1 MLSLHNFKIIAQFS
15 DEEQQQ
21 FVKFLQSPY
30 SNSNIK
36 LTKVFGIIQQA
47 ILTKQ
52 YEIEETIFVSIFP
65 DINKNKQHF
74 YDATSQLFRMIEQFL
89 ILQDVEKDFCLQQQ
103 LLQKAL
109 HQKQLDFTISSKKT
123 NASSEFYL
131 HVYKQQLFSH
141 HHILLEDLVNIS
153 SLEHAFY
160 HFDIYALIEKLRLA
174 CSIISAQSFD
184 KQEIDFSLLELL
196 LQRIT
201 LEDLEKHALLAIYFY
216 TYKMLQQPESETYFN
231 QLQPL
236 IYQHVQTFPKTEM
249 REIILQANN
258 FCIKRM
264 NRGEEV
270 YFRKSFELYKLGIEE
285 KIVLE
290 SGLLSRFTFTNVVTI
305 ALRLKEIDWT
315 KSFIENNK
323 KYIEEKFRESTYSF
337 NKAKLW
343 YTQKLY
349 DKTIQLLQQ
358 ADYDDI
364 LLNLS
369 AKTILLKIY
378 VELNYFDALEYHIQ
392 SMRKFITRKKIEPFY
407 KNNFTNICKLTLK
420 LMEFKSSKKTHK
432 EQDNLKATIQQTN
445 PCSEK
450 AWLLEQI
457 Q

>member
-21 FVKFLQSPY
+21 FVQFLHATY
-30 SNSNIK
+30 IHNNIK
-36 LTKVFGIIQQA
+36 LIKIFSIIHKA
-47 ILTKQ
+47 VLTEQ
-52 YEIEETIFVSIFP
+52 YEMEEIDFIKIFP

-74 YDATSQLFRMIEQFL
+74 YDATSQLYRMIEQFL
-89 ILQDVEKDFCLQQQ
+89 ILQDVEKDQFLQQQ
-103 LLQKAL
+103 LLQKSFQ
-109 HQKQLDFTISSKKT
+109 QKQLDFTISSKNT
-123 NASSEFYL
+123 NTSSEFYI
-131 HVYKQQLFSH
+131 HVYKQQLFRH
-141 HHILLEDLVNIS
+141 HHILLEDSVDIS
-153 SLEHAFY
+153 SLENAFH

-174 CSIISAQSFD
+174 CSVISAQNFD
-184 KQEIDFSLLELL
+184 KQEADFSLLELL
-196 LQRIT
+196 LNRIT
-201 LEDLEKHALLAIYFY
+201 SEDLEKHALLAIYFY
-216 TYKMLQQPESETYFN
+216 TYKMLQQPENETYFN

-236 IYQHVQTFPKTEM
+236 IYQQVRTFSKTEM

-264 NRGEEV
+264 NRGEEM
-270 YFRKSFELYKLGIEE
+270 YFRKSFELYKLGIEH
-285 KIVLE
+285 KILLE

-315 KSFIENNK
+315 KSFIEINK
-323 KYIEEKFRESTYSF
+323 KYVEEKFRESTYSF

-349 DKTIQLLQQ
+349 DKTIILLQQ

-378 VELNYFDALEYHIQ
+378 VELNYIDTLEYHIQ

-407 KNNFTNICKLTLK
+407 KNNFTNICKLTIK
-420 LMEFKSSKKTHK
+420 LMEYKVSKNKHK
-432 EQDNLKATIQQTN
+432 INETLKATIQQTN

-450 AWLLEQI
+450 IWLLEQI